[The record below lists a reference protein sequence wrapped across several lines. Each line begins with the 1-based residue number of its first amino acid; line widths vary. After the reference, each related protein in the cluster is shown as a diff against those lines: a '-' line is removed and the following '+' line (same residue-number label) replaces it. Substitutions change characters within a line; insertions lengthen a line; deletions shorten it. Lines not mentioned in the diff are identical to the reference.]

1 MKRREKRTGS
11 ICVFVTG
18 PVLKHT
24 SLPLGIDS
32 KMHQL
37 FSCAPWLVSL
47 PGDLG
52 NYPILAHEVA
62 DLPDATPPEISTAAS
77 STTVMLQQWY
87 KTVTTVLQQWYK
99 TVTTVLQQWYKTVT
113 TTAMSLSHL
122 LISKGK
128 SDLLICL
135 CRSQER

>member
-11 ICVFVTG
+11 ICVFGTG

-62 DLPDATPPEISTAAS
+62 DLPDATPPEISTATS

-99 TVTTVLQQWYKTVT
+99 TAT